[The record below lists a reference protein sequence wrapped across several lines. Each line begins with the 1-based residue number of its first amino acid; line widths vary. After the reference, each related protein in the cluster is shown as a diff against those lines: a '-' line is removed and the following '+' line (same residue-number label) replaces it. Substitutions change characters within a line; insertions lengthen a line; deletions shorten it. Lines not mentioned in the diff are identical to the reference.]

1 MTTTSVED
9 PVFLLNWPLLHPR
22 SFPLSPVE
30 CNLPNGVESDSLV
43 VCNASSSCFDGDHD
57 DIPDDCNPSAGGGG
71 TSTDA
76 NADDSSIPGFSEES
90 SSLKC
95 FGDILVCMYSSI
107 SVAVSTSFDF
117 LCAAVVF
124 FISALQTSRFEERH
138 SQGQK
143 MVFECDVEIVE
154 SCRLFWPELR
164 NSSLVCKNACFK
176 STDCIKKAR
185 LISIFSNFPVII
197 PPPVLALCNLSHYL
211 TKFQPLVSAIFL
223 KTEVP
228 SFKDSSD
235 KSAWT
240 FSSILSCTRFFFPFK
255 SWINLSPSKLFQ
267 GFYFFDFIL
276 SLKPSSSV
284 HDVNC
289 RSISFVS
296 CSLLELKRS
305 VRFGSNL
312 LMDAMPAVVF
322 SSLTARA
329 KTKSLIKATSQ
340 WWQPNPN
347 PNEAITGGLGWNV
360 TPQELSLEYNND
372 LSGGFPSFPENGSL
386 RMISVADTQFSGSLP
401 PSISKLSNLSR
412 IDLSSCNFGGSIPS
426 TMTQL
431 TSLTYV
437 DFSYNNFI
445 GLIPYFLSSKNLT
458 ESGVSPVTSSPWAVS
473 PVVTTAPTAESYT
486 NTPSVGIPDAPA
498 TESASSQ
505 AVSSASTSS
514 APRTSRSKSTNT
526 QRHGPLSSKHFEGL
540 SKIVS
545 INLGSNFLYGRIP
558 SSLLSLPSLHELYL
572 SNNLFDG
579 LGDEYVNVSTSQL
592 QWLDLN
598 SNRLNG
604 SFPEYFFEFP
614 MLSYLFLSSN
624 SLSGKI
630 QSSLFSLPSLQT
642 LDLAINSFDGLGDE
656 YVNVSTSQ
664 LETLNLRSNRLN
676 ESFPKYFFEFPKL
689 SELLLSSNSLSGKI
703 QSSLFSLPSLQ
714 TLDLAINSFDGLGDE
729 YVNVSTSQLETLNLR
744 SNRLNESFPKYFF
757 EFPKLSELLLSSNSL
772 IGRIQSSLFS
782 LPSLQTLD
790 LSNNSFDGLDDEY
803 VNVSASQLETLYL
816 CSNHLNESFPQYFFE
831 FPKLSE
837 LLLYSN
843 SLSGRIQSSLF
854 SLPSLQTLD
863 LSNNS
868 FDGLDDEYVNIS
880 ASQLETLDFSSNHL
894 SGSLPKYFFE
904 FPMLSNLHL
913 SSNSLSGKIPSS
925 MFSLP
930 SLLNLDLSSNS
941 FDGLIDEYVNASTSQ
956 LESLYLSSN
965 HLNGSFL
972 EYFFKF
978 PKLSD
983 LDLSSNSLGGKIP
996 LSMFSFP
1003 SLWSLDLSNN
1013 SFDGIVDGYVN
1024 ASTSQL
1030 ESLDLSSNHL
1040 NGSFPEYFFKFP
1052 KLSDLDL
1059 SSNFLGG
1066 KIPLSIFSLP
1076 SLLKLDLSSNS
1087 FNGLVDGYDVN
1098 ASTSQLKSLDL
1109 SSNRLNG
1116 SFPEYFFEFSM
1127 LSDLHLSFNSLGEM
1141 IEFESLQKLTNLE
1154 VLDLSNNEIR
1164 GEIPSWIWELGNGTL
1179 YHLNLS
1185 CNFLESLENPYTIPS
1200 SLIVLDLHSNQLQGP
1215 LPIPPASSDGFG
1227 PIHLD
1232 YSHNFFN
1239 GSIPF
1244 GLGSFARNAYFLSLA
1259 NNSFTG
1265 TIPES
1270 ICNASY
1276 LEILDLSDNKLGD
1289 TLPSC
1294 LFNSFNR
1301 LGVLNL
1307 GKNQIYGSV
1316 PDSFTI
1322 NCTLQTLDLSR
1333 NSFEGKIPKSLINCS
1348 LLEVL
1353 NVGNNNIVDTFPCSL
1368 KNLTSLC
1375 VLVLR
1380 SNNFHGDLHC
1390 VDANHMW
1397 PHLQIIDIAS
1407 NNFSEKLSPKFLNW
1421 KRMIIDEDTAQ
1432 SGQYIMFN
1440 HMNGYLNVSYEYY
1453 QDILMIEFD
1462 GGPSEIKWEYVT
1474 SALGFAVGLG
1484 AYVWMLLHN
1493 KRCREAYQQLDEV
1506 LIRLFG
1512 PDNVEENLKD

>member
-1 MTTTSVED
+1 MVTLDLSFNWGLKFENPNLKQFFENSTTQLRQLCLDSVD
-9 PVFLLNWPLLHPR
+9 LSSTVVGPKFLANFSNLKTLSLSGCNLQG
-22 SFPLSPVE
+22 SFPRE
-30 CNLPNGVESDSLV
+30 
-43 VCNASSSCFDGDHD
+43 
-57 DIPDDCNPSAGGGG
+57 
-71 TSTDA
+71 
-76 NADDSSIPGFSEES
+76 
-90 SSLKC
+90 
-95 FGDILVCMYSSI
+95 
-107 SVAVSTSFDF
+107 
-117 LCAAVVF
+117 
-124 FISALQTSRFEERH
+124 
-138 SQGQK
+138 
-143 MVFECDVEIVE
+143 
-154 SCRLFWPELR
+154 
-164 NSSLVCKNACFK
+164 
-176 STDCIKKAR
+176 
-185 LISIFSNFPVII
+185 
-197 PPPVLALCNLSHYL
+197 
-211 TKFQPLVSAIFL
+211 IFL
-223 KTEVP
+223 
-228 SFKDSSD
+228 
-235 KSAWT
+235 
-240 FSSILSCTRFFFPFK
+240 I
-255 SWINLSPSKLFQ
+255 
-267 GFYFFDFIL
+267 
-276 SLKPSSSV
+276 
-284 HDVNC
+284 H
-289 RSISFVS
+289 
-296 CSLLELKRS
+296 
-305 VRFGSNL
+305 
-312 LMDAMPAVVF
+312 
-322 SSLTARA
+322 
-329 KTKSLIKATSQ
+329 
-340 WWQPNPN
+340 
-347 PNEAITGGLGWNV
+347 GL
-360 TPQELSLEYNND
+360 QELSLEYNND

-386 RMISVADTQFSGSLP
+386 RMISVAGTQFSGSLP

-426 TMTQL
+426 TMAQL

-458 ESGVSPVTSSPWAVS
+458 SIDFSLNSLT
-473 PVVTTAPTAESYT
+473 
-486 NTPSVGIPDAPA
+486 
-498 TESASSQ
+498 
-505 AVSSASTSS
+505 
-514 APRTSRSKSTNT
+514 
-526 QRHGPLSSKHFEGL
+526 GPLSSKHFEGL

-545 INLGSNFLYGRIP
+545 INLGSNLLSGRIP
-558 SSLLSLPSLHELYL
+558 SSLLSLPSLQELYL

-689 SELLLSSNSLSGKI
+689 SELLLSSNSLTGRI

-714 TLDLAINSFDGLGDE
+714 TLDLSNNSFNGLGDE

-772 IGRIQSSLFS
+772 TGRIQSSLFS

-816 CSNHLNESFPQYFFE
+816 CSNHLNESFPHYFFE
-831 FPKLSE
+831 FPKL
-837 LLLYSN
+837 
-843 SLSGRIQSSLF
+843 
-854 SLPSLQTLD
+854 
-863 LSNNS
+863 
-868 FDGLDDEYVNIS
+868 
-880 ASQLETLDFSSNHL
+880 
-894 SGSLPKYFFE
+894 K
-904 FPMLSNLHL
+904 
-913 SSNSLSGKIPSS
+913 
-925 MFSLP
+925 
-930 SLLNLDLSSNS
+930 
-941 FDGLIDEYVNASTSQ
+941 
-956 LESLYLSSN
+956 
-965 HLNGSFL
+965 
-972 EYFFKF
+972 
-978 PKLSD
+978 
-983 LDLSSNSLGGKIP
+983 
-996 LSMFSFP
+996 
-1003 SLWSLDLSNN
+1003 
-1013 SFDGIVDGYVN
+1013 
-1024 ASTSQL
+1024 
-1030 ESLDLSSNHL
+1030 
-1040 NGSFPEYFFKFP
+1040 
-1052 KLSDLDL
+1052 
-1059 SSNFLGG
+1059 
-1066 KIPLSIFSLP
+1066 
-1076 SLLKLDLSSNS
+1076 
-1087 FNGLVDGYDVN
+1087 
-1098 ASTSQLKSLDL
+1098 
-1109 SSNRLNG
+1109 
-1116 SFPEYFFEFSM
+1116 
-1127 LSDLHLSFNSLGEM
+1127 
-1141 IEFESLQKLTNLE
+1141 

-1185 CNFLESLENPYTIPS
+1185 CNFLESLEKPYTIPS

-1215 LPIPPASSDGFG
+1215 LHIPPASSDGFG

-1276 LEILDLSDNKLGD
+1276 LEILDLSDNKLGG

-1307 GKNQIYGSV
+1307 GKNQIHGSV

-1353 NVGNNNIVDTFPCSL
+1353 NVGNNNIVDTFPCAL

-1453 QDILMIEFD
+1453 QDILMVTWKGMEMEMVKILKVFTFVDFSCNNFYGVLPESIGALSSLYVLNLSHNDLTGNIPETIGNLKMIESLDLSANQLCGAIPTELAKLTFLSVLNLSFNFKLSGMIPTGNQLNTFGQDSYLGNKKLCGFPLPKSCKLPKTSNGGRSQIEFD

-1484 AYVWMLLHN
+1484 AYLWMLLHN

-1506 LIRLFG
+1506 LIRLYCPRQRGRKSPG
-1512 PDNVEENLKD
+1512 PRGRVRRNRF